1 MCVYVCVYLPVWSA
15 LFRQLTGT
23 SYRYGQVLKWLST
36 NFSQESCSQFTRS
49 KTPVTCYREDVI
61 DIGIMGWYSP
71 ILPQV
76 DGGTIQ
82 NKLYKYWWRMLLEDL
97 TGWLDFC
104 YPIQKFWKE
113 SLFNF
118 S

>member
-1 MCVYVCVYLPVWSA
+1 MHPLSPPVKYSSPPMF
-15 LFRQLTGT
+15 LFKMVLTLWYAFCLG
-23 SYRYGQVLKWLST
+23 VLFAFCL
-36 NFSQESCSQFTRS
+36 QQ
-49 KTPVTCYREDVI
+49 TPVTCYSKDVL

-71 ILPQV
+71 ILLQV

-82 NKLYKYWWRMLLEDL
+82 NKLCQYWWRMLLEDL

-113 SLFNF
+113 SLVNF